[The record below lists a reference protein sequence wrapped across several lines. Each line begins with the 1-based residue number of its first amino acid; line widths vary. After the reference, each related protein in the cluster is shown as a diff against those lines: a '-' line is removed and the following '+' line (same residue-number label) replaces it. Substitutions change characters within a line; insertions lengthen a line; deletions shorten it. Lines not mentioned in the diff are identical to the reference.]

1 MGVRLLV
8 SSEVLLGRSRR
19 LTVVLLICCGL
30 LLVGWCG
37 LKSGSSPRSIRDTVL
52 QALTLLSLLLQELLP
67 GAAGQI
73 VAAATAAY
81 SLSGVVPPLEPPKML
96 PLKARDGRQAV
107 LMVARL
113 SGCQADSSCLDMV
126 NQVRIIT
133 LIRDV
138 LMLETN
144 VDVNILEAIKAKIN
158 SGFCPRFPEIFI
170 QAEKGCYVGSC
181 KVN

>member
-8 SSEVLLGRSRR
+8 SSEVRR

-52 QALTLLSLLLQELLP
+52 QALTLFSLLLQELLP

-81 SLSGVVPPLEPPKML
+81 SLSRVVPPLEPPKML
-96 PLKARDGRQAV
+96 PLKACDGRQAV
-107 LMVARL
+107 LMGLVSPGARL
-113 SGCQADSSCLDMV
+113 TPAVSPWST
-126 NQVRIIT
+126 R
-133 LIRDV
+133 
-138 LMLETN
+138 
-144 VDVNILEAIKAKIN
+144 
-158 SGFCPRFPEIFI
+158 
-170 QAEKGCYVGSC
+170 
-181 KVN
+181 

>member
-1 MGVRLLV
+1 MLLFF
-8 SSEVLLGRSRR
+8 R
-19 LTVVLLICCGL
+19 CGL
-30 LLVGWCG
+30 LLLGGCG
-37 LKSGSSPRSIRDTVL
+37 LKLGSSPKSIKDTLL

-96 PLKARDGRQAV
+96 LLTARDGRQAV

-113 SGCQADSSCLDMV
+113 SGCQADSSCLAMV

-138 LMLETN
+138 LMLESN
-144 VDVNILEAIKAKIN
+144 VV
-158 SGFCPRFPEIFI
+158 
-170 QAEKGCYVGSC
+170 
-181 KVN
+181 

>member
-8 SSEVLLGRSRR
+8 SSEVRR

-30 LLVGWCG
+30 LLVGWCE
-37 LKSGSSPRSIRDTVL
+37 LKLGSSPRSIRDTVL
-52 QALTLLSLLLQELLP
+52 QALTLLSLLLQELFP

-96 PLKARDGRQAV
+96 PLKARDGWQAV
-107 LMVARL
+107 LMVACL

-138 LMLETN
+138 LMLESNAVENT
-144 VDVNILEAIKAKIN
+144 LEALL
-158 SGFCPRFPEIFI
+158 
-170 QAEKGCYVGSC
+170 
-181 KVN
+181 